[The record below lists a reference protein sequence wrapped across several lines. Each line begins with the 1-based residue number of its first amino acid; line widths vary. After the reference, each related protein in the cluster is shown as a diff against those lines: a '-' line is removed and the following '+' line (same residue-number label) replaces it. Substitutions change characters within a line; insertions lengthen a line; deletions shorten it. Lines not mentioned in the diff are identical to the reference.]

1 MMSITLADTLYQE
14 KTALTIENI
23 VFSSFRNQDYKPP
36 VTSSFISYETF
47 FDYWIDSVKKVQTQ
61 LF

>member
-23 VFSSFRNQDYKPP
+23 VFSSFRNQDYKPS
-36 VTSSFISYETF
+36 VTSSFISY
-47 FDYWIDSVKKVQTQ
+47 
-61 LF
+61 